1 MPFYYSLGNLP
12 PKRHTVFRN
21 TQGGLYYEEL
31 VSTEGFSSLYSL
43 VYHVYPPTRIRKIGT
58 AVDIA
63 PKVAVVNNTIH
74 RSFRG
79 FDILPVSDYVE
90 SRKVILCN
98 QDVQLSLAAPQQS
111 TTDYFF
117 KNAMADELIFV
128 HQGSGVVKTAFGS
141 LPFKYGDYIHIPR
154 GVVYQIFFDTPQNR
168 LLIIESFSPIYFPKK
183 YLNRFGQ
190 FEEHS
195 PIYERDIQKPQ
206 DLETH
211 SEEGEFEIRVKKE
224 HQIIPVIYANH
235 PFDLVGWD
243 GYFYPYIFSIHNF
256 EPITGRLHQPP
267 PVHQTYEARNFVVCS
282 FCPRLYDYHPLA
294 IPAPYAHSNIDS
306 DEVLYYVDGD
316 FMSRNNI
323 QKGQITLHPIGLAH
337 GPHPGAIERSIGA
350 KETKELAVM
359 VDTFRP
365 LHLTQEAV
373 SIEDPTYLYSWLN

>member
-1 MPFYYSLGNLP
+1 MPYYYSLGNLP

-21 TQGGLYYEEL
+21 AEGSLYYEEL
-31 VSTEGFSSLYSL
+31 ISAEGFSSLYSL
-43 VYHVYPPTRIRKIGT
+43 VYHVYPPTRIRRAGVPLDVTPKI
-58 AVDIA
+58 
-63 PKVAVVNNTIH
+63 AVVNNPIH
-74 RSFRG
+74 RSLRG
-79 FDILPVSDYVE
+79 FDIQPCNDYLE
-90 SRKVILCN
+90 SRKIVLCN
-98 QDVQLSLAAPQQS
+98 QDVQISLAAPQKS
-111 TTDYFF
+111 TEYFF

-128 HQGSGVVKTAFGS
+128 HQGTGVVKTAFGN
-141 LPFKYGDYIHIPR
+141 LPFKYGDYVHIPR
-154 GVVYQIFFDTPQNR
+154 GVVYQIFFDGPDNR
-168 LLIIESFSPIYFPKK
+168 LFIIESFSPLYFPKR

-195 PIYERDIQKPQ
+195 PIHERDIQKPQ

-211 SEEGEFEIRVKKE
+211 TEEGDFEIRIKKE
-224 HQIIPVIYANH
+224 QQITPLVYANH

-243 GYFYPYIFSIHNF
+243 GFFYPYIFSIHNF
-256 EPITGRLHQPP
+256 EPLTGRIHQPP
-267 PVHQTYEARNFVVCS
+267 PIHQTYEARNFVVCS

-323 QKGQITLHPIGLAH
+323 QKGQITLHPIGLTH

-350 KETKELAVM
+350 KATEELAVM

-365 LHLTQEAV
+365 LSLTQDAL
-373 SIEDPTYLYSWLN
+373 SIEDPDYLYSWLY

>member
-1 MPFYYSLGNLP
+1 MPYYYSLGNLP

-21 TQGGLYYEEL
+21 AEGGLYYEEL

-43 VYHVYPPTRIRKIGT
+43 VYHVHPPTRVRKVG
-58 AVDIA
+58 VPLNVA
-63 PKVAVVNNTIH
+63 PKVAVVNNPIH

-79 FDILPVSDYVE
+79 FDIQPCNDYLE
-90 SRKVILCN
+90 SRKIVLCN
-98 QDVQLSLAAPQQS
+98 QDVQLSLAAPQKS
-111 TTDYFF
+111 TEYFF

-128 HQGSGVVKTAFGS
+128 HQGTGVVKTAFGS

-154 GVVYQIFFDTPQNR
+154 GVIYQIFFDGQDNR
-168 LLIIESFSPIYFPKK
+168 LFILESFSPIYFPKR

-195 PIYERDIQKPQ
+195 PIHERDIQKPQ

-211 SEEGEFEIRVKKE
+211 TEEGDFEIRIKKE
-224 HQIIPVIYANH
+224 QQIIPLVYANH

-243 GYFYPYIFSIHNF
+243 GFFYPYIFSIHNF
-256 EPITGRLHQPP
+256 EPITGRVHQPP
-267 PVHQTYEARNFVVCS
+267 PIHQTYEARNFVVCS

-323 QKGQITLHPIGLAH
+323 QKGQITLHPIGLTH

-350 KETKELAVM
+350 KATEELAVM

-365 LHLTQEAV
+365 LHLTEEAL
-373 SIEDPTYLYSWLN
+373 SIEDPDYLYSWLY

>member
-1 MPFYYSLGNLP
+1 MPYYYSLGKLP

-21 TQGGLYYEEL
+21 AKGGLYYEEL

-43 VYHVYPPTRIRKIGT
+43 VYHVHPPTRVRKVG
-58 AVDIA
+58 VPLDVA
-63 PKVAVVNNTIH
+63 PKVAIVNNPIH

-79 FDILPVSDYVE
+79 FDIQPCNDYLE
-90 SRKVILCN
+90 SRKVVLCN
-98 QDVQLSLAAPQQS
+98 QDVQLSLAAPQKS
-111 TTDYFF
+111 TDYFF
-117 KNAMADELIFV
+117 KNTMADELIFV
-128 HQGSGVVKTAFGS
+128 HQGTGVLKTPFGS

-154 GVVYQIFFDTPQNR
+154 GVVYQIFFDGPDNR
-168 LLIIESFSPIYFPKK
+168 LFITESFSPIYFPKR

-195 PIYERDIQKPQ
+195 PIHERDIQKPQ

-211 SEEGEFEIRVKKE
+211 TEEGDFEIRIKKE
-224 HQIIPVIYANH
+224 QQIIPFVYANH
-235 PFDLVGWD
+235 PFDLIGWD
-243 GYFYPYIFSIHNF
+243 GFFYPYIFSIHNF
-256 EPITGRLHQPP
+256 EPLTGRVHQPP
-267 PVHQTYEARNFVVCS
+267 PIHQTYEARNFVVCS

-323 QKGQITLHPIGLAH
+323 QRGQITLHPIGITH

-350 KETKELAVM
+350 KDTEELAVM

-365 LHLTQEAV
+365 LYLTEDAL
-373 SIEDPTYLYSWLN
+373 SIEDPDYLYSWLY